1 MRSASLRGRFARPL
15 LTVVLVVIG
24 VVAAKWLW
32 VYYQIDPWTR
42 DARVRVDVA
51 DVAPDVSG
59 LVFEVDVVDNMP
71 VHKGQRLFVIDR
83 PRFELALQQ
92 TLAAL
97 QQATAGLSRS
107 RGPGPNDPA
116 GASPP

>member
-1 MRSASLRGRFARPL
+1 
-15 LTVVLVVIG
+15 VVLVVIG

-42 DARVRVDVA
+42 DARVRADVA

-83 PRFELALQQ
+83 PRFELALAD
-92 TLAAL
+92 LGSPP
-97 QQATAGLSRS
+97 AGDGRAPASRS